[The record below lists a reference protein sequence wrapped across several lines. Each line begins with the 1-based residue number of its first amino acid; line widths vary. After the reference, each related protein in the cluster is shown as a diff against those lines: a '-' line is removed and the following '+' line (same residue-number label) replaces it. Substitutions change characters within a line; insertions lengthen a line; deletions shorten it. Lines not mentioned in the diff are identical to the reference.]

1 MTAEAYDAA
10 KNKEGFNP
18 SGIVFSKQVTP
29 VEYMMLNAAARN
41 MCTKN
46 YHYHKI
52 ATADQNTDNIT
63 GAQYKVL
70 PEGEKKDYKYV
81 SGNTILGTPTVE
93 GLIGVKYNT
102 IFLNDKFLKESKNIL
117 DYMDTNT
124 PLIYIANGNPIT
136 MYGVMTEFDK
146 LTNNPS
152 LSRFKGLGEL
162 EAFQFKEA
170 VMDPQTER
178 TFIQYTIDSAM
189 EEIEAVRAYEANK
202 SKILDHVGN
211 VSRLDL
217 ME

>member
-1 MTAEAYDAA
+1 MLYKAGKSISQIT
-10 KNKEGFNP
+10 KE
-18 SGIVFSKQVTP
+18 V
-29 VEYMMLNAAARN
+29 
-41 MCTKN
+41 
-46 YHYHKI
+46 
-52 ATADQNTDNIT
+52 
-63 GAQYKVL
+63 
-70 PEGEKKDYKYV
+70 KKDYKYV

-211 VSRLDL
+211 VSRIDL
-217 ME
+217 MEYFSRLFLTVYYIRKKGNNQKGVLYNV